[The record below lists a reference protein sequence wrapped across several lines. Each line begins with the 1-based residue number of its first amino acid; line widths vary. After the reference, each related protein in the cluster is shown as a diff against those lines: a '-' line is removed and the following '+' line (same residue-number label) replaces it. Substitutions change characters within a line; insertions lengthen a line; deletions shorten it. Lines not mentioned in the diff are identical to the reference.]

1 MIDQMERMNALLD
14 AYEQLLTEKQREI
27 LNLYYKEDLSFSEI
41 AENLHISRA
50 AVNDHIKRSTH
61 ILAEYEKKLHLVQNY
76 ETRIKIYDK
85 IKAVGDAEICTLV
98 EELEKLEN

>member
-61 ILAEYEKKLHLVQNY
+61 ILAEYGKK
-76 ETRIKIYDK
+76 
-85 IKAVGDAEICTLV
+85 AASCA
-98 EELEKLEN
+98 KL

>member
-50 AVNDHIKRSTH
+50 AVSTH

-76 ETRIKIYDK
+76 ETRSRIYDK
-85 IKAVGDAEICTLV
+85 MKTVGNDAIRKLV
-98 EELEKLEN
+98 EQLENLE

>member
-1 MIDQMERMNALLD
+1 M
-14 AYEQLLTEKQREI
+14 LTEKQREI

-76 ETRIKIYDK
+76 ETRSRIYDK
-85 IKAVGDAEICTLV
+85 MKTVGNDAIRKLV
-98 EELEKLEN
+98 EQLENLE

>member
-50 AVNDHIKRSTH
+50 AVNDHISAARIFLRNTKKSC
-61 ILAEYEKKLHLVQNY
+61 ILCKIMKQEAGFM
-76 ETRIKIYDK
+76 IK
-85 IKAVGDAEICTLV
+85 
-98 EELEKLEN
+98 

>member
-14 AYEQLLTEKQREI
+14 AYEQLLTEQQREI

-76 ETRIKIYDK
+76 ETRSRIYDK
-85 IKAVGDAEICTLV
+85 MKTVGNDAIRKLV
-98 EELEKLEN
+98 EQLENLE

>member
-41 AENLHISRA
+41 AENLHIRC
-50 AVNDHIKRSTH
+50 V
-61 ILAEYEKKLHLVQNY
+61 
-76 ETRIKIYDK
+76 
-85 IKAVGDAEICTLV
+85 
-98 EELEKLEN
+98 

>member
-41 AENLHISRA
+41 AEMCIRDRYYFECHADKQAAMRREYQIKQLSR
-50 AVNDHIKRSTH
+50 S
-61 ILAEYEKKLHLVQNY
+61 
-76 ETRIKIYDK
+76 
-85 IKAVGDAEICTLV
+85 
-98 EELEKLEN
+98 EKLKLKYRSEDV

>member
-61 ILAEYEKKLHLVQNY
+61 ILVQNY
-76 ETRIKIYDK
+76 ETRSRIYDK
-85 IKAVGDAEICTLV
+85 MKTVGNDSIRKLV
-98 EELEKLEN
+98 EQLENLE

>member
-76 ETRIKIYDK
+76 ETRSRIYDK
-85 IKAVGDAEICTLV
+85 MNDFRRITCQ
-98 EELEKLEN
+98 KLFQ

>member
-61 ILAEYEKKLHLVQNY
+61 TKKSCILCKIMKQEAGFM
-76 ETRIKIYDK
+76 IK
-85 IKAVGDAEICTLV
+85 
-98 EELEKLEN
+98 